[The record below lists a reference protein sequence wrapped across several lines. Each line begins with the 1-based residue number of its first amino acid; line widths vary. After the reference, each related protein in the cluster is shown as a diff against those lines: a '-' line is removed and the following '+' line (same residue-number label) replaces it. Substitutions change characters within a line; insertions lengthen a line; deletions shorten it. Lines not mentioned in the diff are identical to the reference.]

1 VTEETST
8 KKYGETMSTWKDYF
22 EASKYQN
29 MPDSQQ
35 KMGLPQPPLQMI
47 YSPAAQLI
55 NLPDP
60 CECVIAEMDFKTI
73 LEKRESLRKY
83 AEIDLSL
90 SELSYLLWAT
100 QGVKELNEAKGFT
113 RRTVPSAGARHPFE
127 TYLLVN
133 HVQGL
138 EKGLYRY
145 LALEHKLLLLDASA
159 DINQKIT
166 DACLKQKH
174 VQTSAV
180 TFCWVADIA
189 RTYWRYSER
198 AFRYILLDAGH
209 VCQNLYLA
217 AETIHCGVCAIAAYD
232 DDLMNA
238 AVGLDGSNQLTAYI
252 ATLGKRD

>member
-1 VTEETST
+1 
-8 KKYGETMSTWKDYF
+8 MSTWKDYF

-35 KMGLPQPPLQMI
+35 KMGISQPPLQMA
-47 YSPAAQLI
+47 YEPDAQLI
-55 NLPDP
+55 SLPDP
-60 CECVIAEMDFKTI
+60 KECALTESDFRNI
-73 LEKRESLRKY
+73 VQKRESRRQY
-83 AEIDLSL
+83 AGKELSL
-90 SELSYLLWAT
+90 SELSYLLWIT
-100 QGVKELNEAKGFT
+100 QGVKEVNEAKTLT

-127 TYLLVN
+127 TYLLIN
-133 HVQGL
+133 QVQGL
-138 EKGLYRY
+138 AQGLYRY
-145 LALEHKLLLLDASA
+145 LALEHKLLLLDASVG
-159 DINQKIT
+159 INQKIT

-189 RTYWRYSER
+189 RTYWRYGER
-198 AFRYILLDAGH
+198 SFRYILLDAGH

-238 AVGLDGSNQLTAYI
+238 AIGVDGIHQFTAYI
-252 ATLGKRD
+252 ATLGKRE